1 MKLKLRYS
9 ILVRQYLFSLVLFIS
24 STALT
29 GKEIRNSYSS
39 RLFQTDFFIEN
50 KGQFNQY
57 NTEGDSVFYGIEN
70 GSDHF
75 YFGKGS
81 ILCRIVNI
89 VPGKRISRKT
99 GLEKEHMYEARKDIL
114 IRWIGFNKNLSILA
128 ETKSRHY
135 FTFGESIF
143 NSFGYKKLT
152 YKNIYNHI
160 DLVYEIPDSGGIAYK
175 FILRPGAD
183 ISDIKFEYNGEGLS
197 LNEAGNRITI
207 GGQQAILEESGLMAF
222 YENGEKIDI
231 RYSLN
236 NNIISFKTDIKPKPN
251 TTLTIDPWIKPLNTL
266 YATSTANNKGFDVD
280 FDLAGNLYVYG
291 GNGYV
296 AKYNKNGDIIW
307 VFNGSIPSLSWTTGS
322 YYGNF
327 VVDRS
332 SGKVYVGQGFEGN
345 GSRIIRLDSS
355 GSYDNFVTAQNYV
368 FQEVW
373 EMNYNCQNGN
383 IFGMGGSTS
392 SNLNLGSFPQNG
404 SFTPVNI
411 TTLSGNYQDI
421 LSSAQNSNG
430 QMFVIIASNMTSAIN
445 NHILLLNSTY
455 SGPVWNVATGKNSFK
470 EADNKPY
477 VRNTASNGFN
487 ALAANN
493 NYVYYYDGIFIM
505 AFRTSD
511 GSRAGIDS
519 IGSHMLK
526 YQGGIQCD
534 ACNNV
539 YVGGNSGNIIVFSF
553 DGKKFTRGSDI
564 QTLGKNIYDLKLDA
578 ANNLIYV
585 SGNEFISVQKIP
597 GICSDTVSLPYNLD
611 LNCKDGQAIIK
622 LKIPNN
628 GFDVSYIWTDLTEQK
643 EIRKI
648 DSKYDL
654 SDTATQLKMNHK
666 YSVQVYKSQVC
677 NLASMKIE
685 FYLSDTVTRKINLS
699 ICPGDTAF
707 FNNRKYTLPGN
718 YKDTISDSTKC
729 TMFVNIDVR
738 YGQHAVTTQDLN
750 ICTGD
755 SVKVANRYLKYSGT
769 YYDTMSNSAGCDSI
783 IVSVVKFLPAFR
795 ETTNHRI
802 CLGDTLEQNG
812 HFYTSSGE
820 YSDTF
825 FNVYGCDSILIKILV
840 VDKSLLC
847 ACDRPIRM
855 PNVFTPN
862 KDGTNEYFPDSLLTG
877 MKLSVY
883 NRWGVQLYHNTDGKG
898 WDGSYNGNLAADG
911 TYYFLMEY
919 TDCHDQAQKHWG
931 VLRLIR

>member
-1 MKLKLRYS
+1 MTTVHLHGKD
-9 ILVRQYLFSLVLFIS
+9 VRHSYFS
-24 STALT
+24 
-29 GKEIRNSYSS
+29 K
-39 RLFQTDFFIEN
+39 LFQTNFFIEN

-57 NTEGDSVFYGIEN
+57 ATEGDSVYYGIEN
-70 GSDHF
+70 GSDQF

-81 ILCRIVNI
+81 ILCKIVSI
-89 VPGKRISRKT
+89 VPGKRISQKT
-99 GLEKEHMYEARKDIL
+99 GREKEHMYEEIRHVRF
-114 IRWIGFNKNLSILA
+114 RWIGYNKHLSISA

-135 FTFGESIF
+135 FTFGESKL

-160 DLVYEIPDSGGIAYK
+160 DLEYVIPDSGGIAYK

-183 ISDIKFEYNGEGLS
+183 ISDIKFEYPGADVA
-197 LNEAGNRITI
+197 LNDAGNRITI
-207 GGQQAILEESGLMAF
+207 AGQHTLLEESGLNAF

-236 NNIISFKTDIKPKPN
+236 NNIISFKTEGTLNQN
-251 TTLTIDPWIKPLNTL
+251 TTLIIDPWIKPLNTL
-266 YATSTANNKGFDVD
+266 YSISTANNKGFDVD

-296 AKYNKNGDIIW
+296 AKYNKNGNLIW
-307 VFNGSIPSLSWTTGS
+307 VFNGSISILSWTSGA
-322 YYGNF
+322 YHGNF

-332 SGKVYVGQGFEGN
+332 SGKVYVGQGFEGS

-355 GSYDNFVTAQNYV
+355 GVYDNFVTVQNWV

-404 SFTPVNI
+404 SFTPVNV

-430 QMFVIIASNMTSAIN
+430 QMFVIIASNMTGAIN
-445 NHILLLNSTY
+445 NHILLLNNTY
-455 SGPVWNVATGKNSFK
+455 SGPVWDVATGKKSFA

-493 NYVYYYDGIFIM
+493 NYVYYYDGVFIM

-511 GSRAGIDS
+511 GKIVGKDS
-519 IGSHMLK
+519 ISSHTLK

-539 YVGGNSGNIIVFSF
+539 YVGGNNGNIIVYSF
-553 DGKKFTRGSDI
+553 DGKKFTRGNDI
-564 QTLGKNIYDLKLDA
+564 QTSGKNIYDLKLDA
-578 ANNLIYV
+578 SNNLIYV
-585 SGNEFISVQKIP
+585 SGNEFVSVQKIP
-597 GICSDTVSLPYNLD
+597 GICSDTTSLPFNLD

-628 GFDVSYIWTDLTEQK
+628 GFDVSYTWTDLTEQK
-643 EIRKI
+643 EIRKVN
-648 DSKYDL
+648 SKYDL
-654 SDTATQLKMNHK
+654 SDTVTQLKMNHK

-677 NLASMKIE
+677 NLASMKTE
-685 FYLSDTVTRKINLS
+685 FFLSDTVTRKINLS
-699 ICPGDTAF
+699 ICSGDTAF
-707 FNNRKYTLPGN
+707 FNKRKYTMPGN
-718 YKDTISDSTKC
+718 YRDTISDSANC
-729 TMFVNIDVR
+729 TMFMNIVVG
-738 YGQHAVTTQDLN
+738 YGQQSVSTQNLN
-750 ICTGD
+750 ICPGD
-755 SVKVANRYLKYSGT
+755 SVKVANRFLKNSGT
-769 YYDTMSNSAGCDSI
+769 YYDTLSNSSGCDSI
-783 IVSVVKFLPAFR
+783 IVSVLKYLPIFH
-795 ETTNHRI
+795 ETSNHRI
-802 CLGDTLEQNG
+802 CEGDTLEQNG
-812 HFYTSSGE
+812 HFYTNSGE
-820 YSDTF
+820 YADTF

-847 ACDRPIRM
+847 ACDRPFRM

-862 KDGTNEYFPDSLLTG
+862 KDGTNEHFPDSMITG
-877 MKLSVY
+877 MKLTVY
-883 NRWGVQLYHNTDGKG
+883 NRWGVQLYHNIEGKG
-898 WDGSYNGNLAADG
+898 WDGSINGNPVSDG

-919 TDCHDQAQKHWG
+919 TDCHDQVQKHWG